1 MEVTATDTSVVAY
14 LFWPYN
20 REVDNTRGDG
30 LSRNIV
36 AQQQLE
42 SFAATVSRWQ
52 CPFATLVAGSWR
64 IRWLFGPKLVAQLT
78 ESLLLM

>member
-20 REVDNTRGDG
+20 REVDNTRGMV
-30 LSRNIV
+30 SPEI